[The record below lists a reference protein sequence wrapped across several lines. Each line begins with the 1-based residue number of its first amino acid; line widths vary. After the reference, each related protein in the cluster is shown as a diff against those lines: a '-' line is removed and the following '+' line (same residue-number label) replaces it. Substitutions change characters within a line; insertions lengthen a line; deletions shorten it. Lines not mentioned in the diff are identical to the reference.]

1 MFKFV
6 WKEVSKVKKD
16 KKNKLEK
23 SAIEEKEIKDTK
35 IVGKKFE
42 DLEDEEMNKL
52 QGSGD
57 DVRGEIIGTITTL
70 LSKKDYKC

>member
-1 MFKFV
+1 
-6 WKEVSKVKKD
+6 VSKVKKD